1 MEYRTVYQG
10 GKGEIV
16 EKKSRFIAEV
26 FLVHSEEE
34 AMQYLEQVRKK
45 YWDARGIAA
54 SSGSACAVG
63 RHEIPPTLLAM
74 GLEPSIAKSAL
85 RMTFRTPLTREQ
97 IERISLAIE
106 ESYTD
111 LTRY

>member
-1 MEYRTVYQG
+1 MSPQYHISCKTG
-10 GKGEIV
+10 IKDSPALKDSILLL
-16 EKKSRFIAEV
+16 EKFKDI
-26 FLVHSEEE
+26 
-34 AMQYLEQVRKK
+34 
-45 YWDARGIAA
+45 
-54 SSGSACAVG
+54 
-63 RHEIPPTLLAM
+63 IPPTLLAM

-97 IERISLAIE
+97 VERISLAIE